1 MSGFSE
7 SGVERHRP
15 SGLAEP
21 VTGGALSAQV
31 DNLAS
36 SVIVS
41 CVVSSPPPP
50 PPSPAAA
57 ACSPP
62 GGELSALTSGP
73 HDNCVD
79 IIDTDKNC
87 TALAKVILL
96 VTLHTYDYFIHNQY
110 VCVCVCVRERERE
123 RECVC
128 LCFWSP
134 ILY

>member
-1 MSGFSE
+1 MSEFSE
-7 SGVERHRP
+7 SGEEHHRP

-21 VTGGALSAQV
+21 VTGGSLSAKV

-57 ACSPP
+57 CSPP

-73 HDNCVD
+73 HDNSTD

-87 TALAKVILL
+87 TGLAKVI
-96 VTLHTYDYFIHNQY
+96 F
-110 VCVCVCVRERERE
+110 
-123 RECVC
+123 
-128 LCFWSP
+128 
-134 ILY
+134 